1 MKDLSTTSTLLRR
14 TMSEL
19 RRTPTRVSNTAEHID
34 NELIDKWLEIES
46 DDAEWTQRWRD
57 KVNEMKDKN
66 YAKQLD
72 VLDSDREE
80 LETIMLERVKPMQAP
95 EERNEDT
102 KEYRR
107 IYSMTGNQSAVLNH
121 NNPFAHATTSNSTY
135 THISAEGIRK
145 LQLTKIE
152 QLTSQHVDGH
162 SIVTSQPS
170 LRVIDN
176 NIKLEIGDDILTE
189 QRYKL
194 EWRE

>member
-34 NELIDKWLEIES
+34 NELIDKWMEIES

-80 LETIMLERVKPMQAP
+80 L
-95 EERNEDT
+95 
-102 KEYRR
+102 
-107 IYSMTGNQSAVLNH
+107 
-121 NNPFAHATTSNSTY
+121 
-135 THISAEGIRK
+135 
-145 LQLTKIE
+145 
-152 QLTSQHVDGH
+152 
-162 SIVTSQPS
+162 
-170 LRVIDN
+170 
-176 NIKLEIGDDILTE
+176 
-189 QRYKL
+189 
-194 EWRE
+194 